1 MLEPTRIISNVA
13 PKVFVDLGNGYWY
26 YNYDINST
34 DVEVSICP
42 LGKSKENYLE
52 TRYNYIQTRINGA
65 PTYEK
70 CVRAIVRRYIDQEDE
85 FDLINSYN
93 SYQVGIAV
101 SSVEYESYLEL
112 LREIKEKVGKDFLI
126 TPSITTYSSPKQSD
140 IAKFVLMA
148 INTMSL
154 TDSQSLS
161 VKSLYPEWNTFIGQT
176 VQSGI
181 KMQYEGKL
189 FKVIQEHLVQE
200 QYPPS
205 IETASLYTEIVEEH
219 SGTIDD
225 PIPYPADGNMTI
237 YNGKYYTEDGQL
249 YRCIRDSG
257 QPLYAKLSTMVGN
270 YVELV

>member
-1 MLEPTRIISNVA
+1 MLEPIRIESNVV
-13 PKVFVDLGNGYWY
+13 PRVFENLGNGNWY
-26 YNYDINST
+26 YNYDIQSR
-34 DVEVSICP
+34 EVTVDPMDESQ
-42 LGKSKENYLE
+42 EEFTE
-52 TRYNYIQTRINGA
+52 TRYNYIQVKMAGK

-70 CVRAIVRRYIDQEDE
+70 CVKAIIRQYVSQEEE
-85 FDLINSYN
+85 FNLINSYN
-93 SYQVGIAV
+93 SYQADIEV
-101 SSVEYESYLEL
+101 SSVEYEDYLRL
-112 LREIKEKVGKDFLI
+112 LREIKERVGNDFLI
-126 TPSITTYSSPKQSD
+126 TPTPTTYSAPRQSD
-140 IAKFVLMA
+140 IAKLMLMT

-161 VKSLYPEWNTFIGQT
+161 VKSLYPEWSTFIGQT

-181 KMQYEGKL
+181 KMQYGRKL
-189 FKVIQEHLVQE
+189 FKVVQEHLVQE

-205 IETASLYTEIVEEH
+205 IETASIYTEIVEEH
-219 SGTIDD
+219 SGTIED

-249 YRCIRDSG
+249 YKCIRNSG